1 MAAFL
6 PKDWETDWMYFYR
19 RPSSKKS
26 FRGRRGSEDSSE
38 HLSCSLKI
46 LEEDVEFAR
55 KHHPGDIGSAPV
67 PEEFRSF
74 VAVPEEFRSFVA
86 TFRQNVEL
94 LIMHD
99 FRVIRQDDKLQYL
112 QDYKRMSRK
121 MMLG

>member
-1 MAAFL
+1 MI
-6 PKDWETDWMYFYR
+6 TR
-19 RPSSKKS
+19 RDEG
-26 FRGRRGSEDSSE
+26 FRRKPDVPRKVRNGVRLRR
-38 HLSCSLKI
+38 K
-46 LEEDVEFAR
+46 EEDVEFAR
-55 KHHPGDIGSAPV
+55 KHHPADIGSAPV